1 MFQDV
6 SLGSMRFKSK
16 QTHVTASVATT
27 TDAIETRESET
38 QTLGGVV
45 DAGTQTEAQTATS
58 GKTGLKGAADEP
70 NEAVLE
76 CLARLGPTMLREMAQ
91 SRKTAGSYGGLEAFL
106 EESEDKEISKL
117 LAFAFD
123 YDAYFQPTQQ
133 IPGNAAGVC
142 VRVTVLTRVQRLQAI
157 VKPKGIP

>member
-6 SLGSMRFKSK
+6 SLGSVRFKTK

-27 TDAIETRESET
+27 TDAIETRESEA
-38 QTLGGVV
+38 QTLGGSV
-45 DAGTQTEAQTATS
+45 DAGTQTEAQAATGGKAGAKGTA
-58 GKTGLKGAADEP
+58 ANAVEEP

-76 CLARLGPTMLREMAQ
+76 CLARIGPAMLREMAR

-123 YDAYFQPTQQ
+123 YDAYFQPAQKASG
-133 IPGNAAGVC
+133 IV
-142 VRVTVLTRVQRLQAI
+142 LQA
-157 VKPKGIP
+157 

>member
-6 SLGSMRFKSK
+6 NLGSVRFKSK

-27 TDAIETRESET
+27 TDPIETRESEA
-38 QTLGGVV
+38 QTLGGAV
-45 DAGTQTEAQTATS
+45 DAGTQTEAQPATS
-58 GKTGLKGAADEP
+58 GKAGAKGAAVNEEP

-76 CLARLGPTMLREMAQ
+76 CLARIGPTMLREMAQ

-117 LAFAFD
+117 HAFAFD
-123 YDAYFQPTQQ
+123 YDAYFQPAQQ
-133 IPGNAAGVC
+133 TSG
-142 VRVTVLTRVQRLQAI
+142 TSWQLT
-157 VKPKGIP
+157 